1 MTMNN
6 QVFENIATRT
16 NGDIYLGVVGPVR
29 CGKSTFITK
38 FMQQLA
44 IPNIENSYEQ
54 QRVID
59 ELPQSADGTAV
70 MTTQPKFVP
79 SRAVNIKVG
88 DANMRVRMIDCVGYM
103 IDGVSGLEEG
113 GHIRNVKTPWSDVE
127 MPFDQAAEIGTR
139 KVIVDHSTIAVVVTT
154 DGTITE
160 LPREN
165 YVAAEAKVI
174 FELKQYG
181 KPFVVVVN
189 SKEPK
194 SEKCQKICQE
204 IREKFN
210 VQVLG
215 LDLDNLGT
223 EDISAI
229 FDGVLADFPVTGFKV
244 NMPKWLQV
252 MPANHAVIID
262 AVERLR
268 RYTKTVRRISD
279 NNHAT
284 ICAESPYF
292 SAVETSEI
300 DVATGTIVYNLV
312 PKNDLYFKLI
322 SKESGLNIENEQHL
336 MAYIQ
341 KAAGKAKEYDKLKDA
356 IDDAETKGYGVV
368 VPTLDSYKLDTP
380 RLYRHGR
387 NYGLKLRATAPSLH
401 IIKVDVGTE
410 VTPTIGTQEQS
421 KEMLEFLEREYQTNK
436 EAVWQTPIF
445 GKSLDEIMQEG
456 VGAKIANMPANAMK
470 QMKRTIGKVVNN
482 GKGGIICILL

>member
-1 MTMNN
+1 MAMNN
-6 QVFENIATRT
+6 EVFENIATRT

-59 ELPQSADGTAV
+59 ELPQAADGTAV

-79 SRAVNIKVG
+79 SRAVGIKVG
-88 DANMRVRMIDCVGYM
+88 DASMRVRLIDCVGYM
-103 IDGVSGLEEG
+103 IDGVSGIEEN

-127 MPFDQAAEIGTR
+127 IPFDQAAEIGTR

-165 YVAAEAKVI
+165 YVTAEAKVI

-189 SKEPK
+189 SKDPK
-194 SEKCQKICQE
+194 SETCRQICNE

-215 LDLDNLGT
+215 MDLEHLSTDGIT
-223 EDISAI
+223 DI
-229 FDGVLADFPVTGFKV
+229 FNGVLADFPVTGFKV

-252 MPANHAVIID
+252 MPATHAVIVD
-262 AVERLR
+262 AIERLR
-268 RYTKTVRRISD
+268 RYTKTVRRVAD
-279 NNHAT
+279 NNPVNVCTDSA
-284 ICAESPYF
+284 YF
-292 SAVETSEI
+292 DTVETSEI

-322 SKESGLNIENEQHL
+322 SQESGLNIQNEQHL

-341 KAAGKAKEYDKLKDA
+341 KAAGKAKEYDKLKSA

-380 RLYRHGR
+380 RLYKHGR

-401 IIKVDVGTE
+401 IIKVDVGSE
-410 VTPTIGTQEQS
+410 VTPTIGT
-421 KEMLEFLEREYQTNK
+421 
-436 EAVWQTPIF
+436 
-445 GKSLDEIMQEG
+445 
-456 VGAKIANMPANAMK
+456 
-470 QMKRTIGKVVNN
+470 
-482 GKGGIICILL
+482 

>member
-279 NNHAT
+279 NNPAT

>member
-1 MTMNN
+1 MAMNN

-44 IPNIENSYEQ
+44 IPNIEDSYEQ

-79 SRAVNIKVG
+79 NRAVGIKIG
-88 DANMRVRMIDCVGYM
+88 DASMRVRMIDCVGYM

-154 DGTITE
+154 DGSITD

-189 SKEPK
+189 SKRPGGNT
-194 SEKCQKICQE
+194 CQRVCDE

-210 VQVLG
+210 
-215 LDLDNLGT
+215 
-223 EDISAI
+223 
-229 FDGVLADFPVTGFKV
+229 
-244 NMPKWLQV
+244 LQ
-252 MPANHAVIID
+252 P
-262 AVERLR
+262 
-268 RYTKTVRRISD
+268 
-279 NNHAT
+279 
-284 ICAESPYF
+284 
-292 SAVETSEI
+292 
-300 DVATGTIVYNLV
+300 
-312 PKNDLYFKLI
+312 
-322 SKESGLNIENEQHL
+322 
-336 MAYIQ
+336 
-341 KAAGKAKEYDKLKDA
+341 
-356 IDDAETKGYGVV
+356 
-368 VPTLDSYKLDTP
+368 
-380 RLYRHGR
+380 
-387 NYGLKLRATAPSLH
+387 
-401 IIKVDVGTE
+401 
-410 VTPTIGTQEQS
+410 
-421 KEMLEFLEREYQTNK
+421 
-436 EAVWQTPIF
+436 
-445 GKSLDEIMQEG
+445 
-456 VGAKIANMPANAMK
+456 
-470 QMKRTIGKVVNN
+470 
-482 GKGGIICILL
+482 

>member
-1 MTMNN
+1 MNN

-79 SRAVNIKVG
+79 SRAVNIKIG

-103 IDGVSGLEEG
+103 VDGVRGLEEG

-139 KVIVDHSTIAVVVTT
+139 KVIVDHSTIAVVITT
-154 DGTITE
+154 DGTITD

-165 YVAAEAKVI
+165 YLTAEAKVI

-194 SEKCQKICQE
+194 SENCQNVCNE

-215 LDLDNLGT
+215 LDLENLGT
-223 EDISAI
+223 EDITAI
-229 FDGVLADFPVTGFKV
+229 FNGVLADFPVTGFKI

-252 MPANHAVIID
+252 MPANHTVIVD

-268 RYTKTVRRISD
+268 RYTKTVKRIAD
-279 NNHAT
+279 NNPAT
-284 ICAESPYF
+284 ICSDSPYF

-300 DVATGTIVYNLV
+300 DVATGVIVYNLV

-322 SKESGLNIENEQHL
+322 SQESGLKIENEQHL

>member
-16 NGDIYLGVVGPVR
+16 NGDIYLRVVGPVR

-44 IPNIENSYEQ
+44 IPNIENNYEK

-59 ELPQSADGTAV
+59 ELPQAADGTAV

-79 SRAVNIKVG
+79 SRAVNLKIG
-88 DANMRVRMIDCVGYM
+88 DASMRVRLIDCVGYM
-103 IDGVSGLEEG
+103 IDGVSGVEEN
-113 GHIRNVKTPWSDVE
+113 GHIRNVKTPWSE
-127 MPFDQAAEIGTR
+127 TEIPFDQAAEIGTR
-139 KVIVDHSTIAVVVTT
+139 KVIVDHSTIALVVTT
-154 DGTITE
+154 DGTITD
-160 LPREN
+160 LPRAN
-165 YVAAEAKVI
+165 YVDAEAKVI

-189 SKEPK
+189 SKEPS
-194 SEKCQKICQE
+194 SEKCRAVCAE
-204 IREKFN
+204 IQEKFG

-215 LDLDNLGT
+215 MDFEKMGADEIT
-223 EDISAI
+223 AI
-229 FDGVLADFPVTGFKV
+229 FDGILAEFPVTGFKV
-244 NMPKWLQV
+244 KMPKWLQV
-252 MPANHAVIID
+252 MPAHHPVIED
-262 AVERLR
+262 AVEKLR
-268 RYTKTVRRISD
+268 RYTKTIRRIAD
-279 NNHAT
+279 NNPVNV
-284 ICAESPYF
+284 CADSPYF
-292 SAVETSEI
+292 NSLETSEI
-300 DVATGTIVYNLV
+300 DVATGTIIFNLET
-312 PKNDLYFKLI
+312 KNDLYFKLI
-322 SKESGLNIENEQHL
+322 SQESGLNIENEQHL

-341 KAAGKAKEYDKLKDA
+341 KAAGKAKEYDKLKNA

-380 RLYRHGR
+380 RLYKHGR

-421 KEMLEFLEREYQTNK
+421 KEMLAFLEREYQTNK

-456 VGAKIANMPANAMK
+456 VGAKIANMPANAMR

>member
-1 MTMNN
+1 MAMNN

-79 SRAVNIKVG
+79 SRAVNIKIG
-88 DANMRVRMIDCVGYM
+88 DASMRVRMIDCVGYM
-103 IDGVSGLEEG
+103 VDGVSGLEEG

-154 DGTITE
+154 DGTITD

-165 YVAAEAKVI
+165 YLTAEAKVI

-189 SKEPK
+189 SKEPN
-194 SEKCQKICQE
+194 SENCQNICNE
-204 IREKFN
+204 IREKFS

-215 LDLDNLGT
+215 LDLENLGT
-223 EDISAI
+223 DDITAI
-229 FDGVLADFPVTGFKV
+229 FNGVLADFPVTGFKV

-252 MPANHAVIID
+252 MPSNHTVIVD

-268 RYTKTVRRISD
+268 RYTKTVKRIAD
-279 NNHAT
+279 NHPAT
-284 ICAESPYF
+284 ICTDSPYF
-292 SAVETSEI
+292 AAVETSEI
-300 DVATGTIVYNLV
+300 DVATGTIIYNLV

-322 SKESGLNIENEQHL
+322 SQESGLNIENEQHL

>member
-1 MTMNN
+1 MAMNN
-6 QVFENIATRT
+6 EVFENIATRT

-59 ELPQSADGTAV
+59 ELPQAADGTAV

-79 SRAVNIKVG
+79 SRAVGIKVG
-88 DANMRVRMIDCVGYM
+88 DASMRVRLIDCVGYM
-103 IDGVSGLEEG
+103 IDGVSGIEEN

-127 MPFDQAAEIGTR
+127 IPFDQAAEIGTR

-165 YVAAEAKVI
+165 YVTAEAKVI

-189 SKEPK
+189 SKDPK
-194 SEKCQKICQE
+194 SETCRQICNE

-215 LDLDNLGT
+215 MDLEHLSTDGIT
-223 EDISAI
+223 DI
-229 FDGVLADFPVTGFKV
+229 FNGVLADFPVTGFKV

-252 MPANHAVIID
+252 MPATHAVIVD
-262 AVERLR
+262 AIERLR
-268 RYTKTVRRISD
+268 RYTKTVRRVAD
-279 NNHAT
+279 NNPVNVCTDSA
-284 ICAESPYF
+284 YF
-292 SAVETSEI
+292 DTVETSEI

-322 SKESGLNIENEQHL
+322 SQESGLNIQNEQHL

-341 KAAGKAKEYDKLKDA
+341 KAAGKAKEYDKLKSA

-380 RLYRHGR
+380 RLYKHGR

-401 IIKVDVGTE
+401 IIKVDVGSE

-421 KEMLEFLEREYQTNK
+421 KEMLAFLEREYQTNK

-456 VGAKIANMPANAMK
+456 VGAKIANMPANAMR
-470 QMKRTIGKVVNN
+470 QMKRTISKVVNN

>member
-59 ELPQSADGTAV
+59 ELPQAADGTAV

-79 SRAVNIKVG
+79 SRAVGIKIG
-88 DANMRVRMIDCVGYM
+88 DASMRVRLIDCVGYM
-103 IDGVSGLEEG
+103 IDGVNGLEDG

-154 DGTITE
+154 DGTITD

-165 YVAAEAKVI
+165 YLAAETKVI

-189 SKEPK
+189 SKNPH
-194 SEKCQKICQE
+194 SDTCRAICNE

-223 EDISAI
+223 DDITEI
-229 FDGVLADFPVTGFKV
+229 FNGILADFPVTGFKV
-244 NMPKWLQV
+244 NMPNWLQV
-252 MPANHAVIID
+252 MPTNHPVIVD
-262 AVERLR
+262 AIERLR
-268 RYTKTVRRISD
+268 RYTKTVRRIAD
-279 NNHAT
+279 NNPANV
-284 ICAESPYF
+284 CADSQYF

-322 SKESGLNIENEQHL
+322 SQESGLNIQNEQHL

-380 RLYRHGR
+380 RLYKHGK

-401 IIKVDVGTE
+401 IIKVDVGSE

-421 KEMLEFLEREYQTNK
+421 KEMLEFLEREYETNK

>member
-1 MTMNN
+1 MVMNN
-6 QVFENIATRT
+6 NVFENIAMRT

-38 FMQQLA
+38 FMRQLA

-79 SRAVNIKVG
+79 SRAVGIKIG
-88 DANMRVRMIDCVGYM
+88 DAAMRLRLIDCVGYM
-103 IDGVSGLEEG
+103 IDGVSGLESD

-154 DGTITE
+154 DGTITD

-165 YVAAEAKVI
+165 YVTAEEKVI

-189 SKEPK
+189 SRTP
-194 SEKCQKICQE
+194 SSSGCQE
-204 IREKFN
+204 ICASIQEKFG
-210 VQVLG
+210 VKALG
-215 LDLDNLGT
+215 IDLENMSTD
-223 EDISAI
+223 DISNI
-229 FDGVLADFPVTGFKV
+229 FDGILAEFPVTGFKV
-244 NMPKWLQV
+244 KMPAWLQV
-252 MPANHAVIID
+252 MPARHEVIVD
-262 AVERLR
+262 AIERLR
-268 RYTKTVRRISD
+268 HYTKSVRRIAD
-279 NNHAT
+279 NNTA
-284 ICAESPYF
+284 AVFADSAYF
-292 SAVETSEI
+292 TKIETSEV
-300 DVATGTIVYNLV
+300 DVATGTIIYNLV
-312 PKNDLYFKLI
+312 PKPDLYYKLI
-322 SKESGLNIENEQHL
+322 SKESGLCIQNEQHL
-336 MAYIQ
+336 MAYVQ
-341 KAAGKAKEYDKLKDA
+341 KVAGKAKEYDKLKDA
-356 IDDAETKGYGVV
+356 IDAAETKGYGVV

-380 RLYRHGR
+380 RLYKNGR

-401 IIKVDVGTE
+401 IIKVDVGSE

-421 KEMLEFLEREYQTNK
+421 KEMLEFLKSEYETNK

>member
-44 IPNIENSYEQ
+44 IPNIENSFEQ

-79 SRAVNIKVG
+79 SRAVKIKVG
-88 DANMRVRMIDCVGYM
+88 DANMRVRLIDCVGYM
-103 IDGVSGLEEG
+103 VDGVSGLEDG
-113 GHIRNVKTPWSDVE
+113 GRIRNVKTPWSDVE

-154 DGTITE
+154 DGTITD
-160 LPREN
+160 LAREN
-165 YVAAEAKVI
+165 YVTAEAKVI

-189 SKEPK
+189 SKDPQ
-194 SEKCQKICQE
+194 SENCRKVCDE

-215 LDLDNLGT
+215 IDLANMGT
-223 EDISAI
+223 NEISQI

-244 NMPKWLQV
+244 NMPQWLQV
-252 MPANHAVIID
+252 MPANHAVIVD

-268 RYTKTVRRISD
+268 RYTKSVRRVAD
-279 NNHAT
+279 NNPAT
-284 ICAESPYF
+284 ICADSPYF
-292 SAVETSEI
+292 NAVETSEI

-322 SKESGLNIENEQHL
+322 SQESGLNIQNEQHL

-341 KAAGKAKEYDKLKDA
+341 QAAGKAKEYDKLKSA

-380 RLYRHGR
+380 RLYKHGR

-401 IIKVDVGTE
+401 IIKVDVGSE

>member
-1 MTMNN
+1 MNN

-59 ELPQSADGTAV
+59 ELPQAADGTAV

-79 SRAVNIKVG
+79 SRAVGIKIG
-88 DANMRVRMIDCVGYM
+88 DAAMRVRMIDCVGYM
-103 IDGVSGLEEG
+103 IDGVNGLEEG

-154 DGTITE
+154 DGTITD

-165 YVAAEAKVI
+165 YLAAEAKVI

-189 SKEPK
+189 SKNPN
-194 SEKCQKICQE
+194 SDTCRVICNE
-204 IREKFN
+204 IQEKFN
-210 VQVLG
+210 VQAMG
-215 LDLDNLGT
+215 MDLENLGT
-223 EDISAI
+223 NEITAI
-229 FDGVLADFPVTGFKV
+229 FNGILAEFPVTGFKV
-244 NMPKWLQV
+244 NMPTWLQV
-252 MPANHAVIID
+252 MPTNHPVIVD
-262 AVERLR
+262 AIERLR

-279 NNHAT
+279 NNPAT
-284 ICAESPYF
+284 VCADSPYF
-292 SAVETSEI
+292 NAVETSEI

-322 SKESGLNIENEQHL
+322 SQESGLNIQNEQHL

-356 IDDAETKGYGVV
+356 IDAAETKGYGVV

-380 RLYRHGR
+380 RLYKHGK

-401 IIKVDVGTE
+401 IIKVDVGSE

-421 KEMLEFLEREYQTNK
+421 KEMLEFLEREYETNK

>member
-44 IPNIENSYEQ
+44 IPNIENNYEK

-59 ELPQSADGTAV
+59 ELPQAADGTTV

-79 SRAVNIKVG
+79 SRAVNIKIG
-88 DANMRVRMIDCVGYM
+88 DASMRVRLIDCVGYM
-103 IDGVSGLEEG
+103 IDGVGGMEEN
-113 GHIRNVKTPWSDVE
+113 GHIRNVKTPWSDTE
-127 MPFDQAAEIGTR
+127 IPFDQAAEIGTR
-139 KVIVDHSTIAVVVTT
+139 KVIVDHSTIALVVTT
-154 DGTITE
+154 DGTITD

-165 YVAAEAKVI
+165 YVDAEAKVI

-189 SKEPK
+189 SKEPN
-194 SEKCQKICQE
+194 SEKCRTVCAE
-204 IREKFN
+204 IQEKFG

-215 LDLDNLGT
+215 MDFEKMGT
-223 EDISAI
+223 DEITAI
-229 FDGVLADFPVTGFKV
+229 FDGVLAEFPVTGFKV
-244 NMPKWLQV
+244 KMPKWLQV
-252 MPANHAVIID
+252 MPAQHPVIVD
-262 AVERLR
+262 AVEKLR
-268 RYTKTVRRISD
+268 RYTKTIRRIAD
-279 NNHAT
+279 NNPAT
-284 ICAESPYF
+284 VCADSPYF
-292 SAVETSEI
+292 NALETSEI
-300 DVATGTIVYNLV
+300 DVATGTIIFNLE
-312 PKNDLYFKLI
+312 PKSDLYFQLI
-322 SKESGLNIENEQHL
+322 SQESGLNIENEQHL

-341 KAAGKAKEYDKLKDA
+341 KAAGKAKEYDKLKSA

-380 RLYRHGR
+380 RLYKHGR

-421 KEMLEFLEREYQTNK
+421 KEMLAFLEREYQTNK

-456 VGAKIANMPANAMK
+456 VGAKIANMPANAMR

>member
-1 MTMNN
+1 MAMNN

-44 IPNIENSYEQ
+44 IPNIEDSYEQ

-79 SRAVNIKVG
+79 SRAVGIRVG
-88 DANMRVRMIDCVGYM
+88 DASMRVRMIDCVGYM
-103 IDGVSGLEEG
+103 IDGVSGLEEN

-127 MPFDQAAEIGTR
+127 IPFDQAAEIGTR

-154 DGTITE
+154 DGSITD

-165 YVAAEAKVI
+165 YVDAEAKVI

-189 SKEPK
+189 SKQPQGET
-194 SEKCQKICQE
+194 CQRICHE
-204 IREKFN
+204 INEKFN
-210 VQVLG
+210 VQTLG
-215 LDLDNLGT
+215 MDFAHLGT
-223 EDISAI
+223 EEIGAI
-229 FDGVLADFPVTGFKV
+229 FNGILAEFPVTGFKV
-244 NMPKWLQV
+244 NMPSWLQV
-252 MPANHAVIID
+252 MPANHPVIVD
-262 AVERLR
+262 AIERLR
-268 RYTKTVRRISD
+268 RYTKNVRRIAD
-279 NNHAT
+279 NYPDNV
-284 ICAESPYF
+284 CADSPYF
-292 SAVETSEI
+292 NAVETSEI

-312 PKNDLYFKLI
+312 PKNDLYFNLI
-322 SKESGLNIENEQHL
+322 SQESGLNIQNEQHL

-356 IDDAETKGYGVV
+356 IDAAETKGYGVV

-380 RLYRHGR
+380 RLYKHGK

-401 IIKVDVGTE
+401 IIKVDVGSE

-421 KEMLEFLEREYQTNK
+421 KEMLEFLEREYATNK

-482 GKGGIICILL
+482 GKGGIICIML

>member
-1 MTMNN
+1 MNN
-6 QVFENIATRT
+6 NVFDNIATRT

-29 CGKSTFITK
+29 CGKSTFISK
-38 FMQQLA
+38 FMRQLA

-79 SRAVNIKVG
+79 SRAVGIKVG
-88 DANMRVRMIDCVGYM
+88 DAAMRVRLIDCVGYM
-103 IDGVSGLEEG
+103 IDGVSGLEAE

-154 DGTITE
+154 DGTITDIA
-160 LPREN
+160 REN
-165 YVAAEAKVI
+165 YVDAEEKVI
-174 FELKQYG
+174 YELKQYG

-189 SKEPK
+189 SRTPHS
-194 SEKCQKICQE
+194 SECQAIC
-204 IREKFN
+204 RGLHEKFG
-210 VQVLG
+210 VVVLG
-215 LDLDNLGT
+215 IDLENLNLD
-223 EDISAI
+223 DITHI
-229 FDGVLADFPVTGFKV
+229 FDGILAEFPIMGFKV
-244 NMPKWLQV
+244 NMPQWLQV
-252 MPANHAVIID
+252 MPAGHEVIVD
-262 AVERLR
+262 AIERLR
-268 RYTKTVRRISD
+268 HYTKSVRRVAD
-279 NNHAT
+279 NNTSAVF
-284 ICAESPYF
+284 ADSLYF
-292 SAVETSEI
+292 SKVETSEV
-300 DVATGTIVYNLV
+300 DVATGTIVYNLI
-312 PKNDLYFKLI
+312 PKPDLYYKLI
-322 SKESGLNIENEQHL
+322 SKESGLCIENEQHL

-341 KAAGKAKEYDKLKDA
+341 KVAGKAKEYDKLKDA
-356 IDDAETKGYGVV
+356 IDAADSKGYGVV

-380 RLYRHGR
+380 KLYKNGK

-401 IIKVDVGTE
+401 IIKVDVGSE

-421 KEMLEFLEREYQTNK
+421 KEMLEFLKSEYETNK

>member
-1 MTMNN
+1 MVMNN

-29 CGKSTFITK
+29 CGKSTFIAK
-38 FMQQLA
+38 FMRQLA

-79 SRAVNIKVG
+79 NRAVSIKVG
-88 DANMRVRMIDCVGYM
+88 DAAMRVRLIDCVGYM
-103 IDGVSGLEEG
+103 IDGVSGLESE

-154 DGTITE
+154 DGTITD
-160 LPREN
+160 LAREN
-165 YVAAEAKVI
+165 YVTAEEKVI

-189 SKEPK
+189 SRTPG
-194 SEKCQKICQE
+194 SSTCQAVCQS
-204 IREKFN
+204 IQDKFG
-210 VQVLG
+210 VQALG
-215 LDLDNLGT
+215 LDLENLTT
-223 EDISAI
+223 EDITKI
-229 FDGVLADFPVTGFKV
+229 FDGILAEFPVTGFKV
-244 NMPKWLQV
+244 NLPSWLQV
-252 MPANHAVIID
+252 MPVNHPVIVD

-268 RYTKTVRRISD
+268 HYTKTVRRVAD
-279 NNHAT
+279 NNPT
-284 ICAESPYF
+284 NLCDDSPYF
-292 SAVETSEI
+292 SQVETSEV

-312 PKNDLYFKLI
+312 PNPDLYYRLI
-322 SKESGLNIENEQHL
+322 SQESGLKIQNAQHL
-336 MAYIQ
+336 MAYVQ
-341 KAAGKAKEYDKLKDA
+341 KVAGKAKEYDKLKDA

-380 RLYRHGR
+380 RLYKHGR

-401 IIKVDVGTE
+401 IIKVDVGSE

-421 KEMLEFLEREYQTNK
+421 KEMLEFLKREYETNK